1 MSEQIKN
8 GGPAFPFGVKH
19 TWDNYRGESSTLE
32 ENEEGMSLRD
42 YFAEH
47 APTTMQD
54 AINLLSMLGEK
65 DPMRRGGDLLR
76 TMAQMRY
83 AYADAM
89 LAEGASEHD
98 AQDERDT
105 LSDLQAYFPKAET
118 LHDCYRG
125 IEALEKQRDELLAA
139 LDSMMRDT
147 GLVSLMRPDE
157 VERNIAAIATA
168 NGGAQ

>member
-1 MSEQIKN
+1 MSEQTKN
-8 GGPAFPFGVKH
+8 GGPAFPADQHAVA
-19 TWDNYRGESSTLE
+19 
-32 ENEEGMSLRD
+32 GMNLRD
-42 YFAEH
+42 YFAAH

-98 AQDERDT
+98 AKDERDT

-118 LHDCYRG
+118 LYDCYRG
-125 IEALEKQRDELLAA
+125 IEALEQQRDELLAA
-139 LDSMMRDT
+139 LE
-147 GLVSLMRPDE
+147 SLMAAHGEQLDAAFAQAQ
-157 VERNIAAIATA
+157 AAIAKA
-168 NGGAQ
+168 RGAA

>member
-1 MSEQIKN
+1 MSEQTKN
-8 GGPAFPFGVKH
+8 GGPAFPADQHAVA
-19 TWDNYRGESSTLE
+19 
-32 ENEEGMSLRD
+32 GMYLRD
-42 YFAEH
+42 YFAAH

-54 AINLLSMLGEK
+54 AIDLLSMLGEK

-89 LAEGASEHD
+89 LSESTDSEQDADAEQD
-98 AQDERDT
+98 A

-125 IEALEKQRDELLAA
+125 IEALEKQRDELLATLIGVA
-139 LDSMMRDT
+139 GCFEAYCGDNDHCRKVIKDAK
-147 GLVSLMRPDE
+147 E
-157 VERNIAAIATA
+157 IAAKIK
-168 NGGAQ
+168 GGKP